1 VTVYP
6 LEPDRKDME
15 SMGRAALEAV
25 ADFIESLPEAPAV
38 PQDGADDLT
47 EDLTGDVL
55 AGLLEPP
62 PESPGAFGPLL
73 ERFREAAAHAAETAG
88 PSYMAYIPG
97 GGLYASA
104 LADFLARGFNR
115 YTGFSSFAPALVAM
129 EESTLRWL
137 CDTFGLPAT
146 AAGQITTGGSMA
158 TLTALVAARHDR
170 LGDDFL
176 DGTLY
181 VTEYTHRSV
190 AKAARVAGFPADR
203 VRTVPTDADL
213 RMDPAAA
220 AEMIARDRAAGLR
233 PFLLAATAGT
243 TDTGAIDP
251 LPELAEVAR
260 DNGLWF
266 HVDGA
271 YGGFFHLTERGRERL
286 AGMERA
292 DSLILDPHKGLFL
305 PYGTGVLLMRD
316 RSRLHGAFATSGS
329 YLQDAGAAGALPNYA
344 DLGPELTRDYRGLR
358 LWLPLHLHGVAAFR
372 AALDEKLDLAE
383 HAYRELAADERLEV
397 PWAPQLSTVAF
408 RLAGDGRG
416 EGSGEAG
423 VEPGDAETGDAE
435 TGDVEAGDI
444 DDDRRNQGFLER
456 ILAPNRVLLSSTRI
470 AGRYM
475 IRLCVLGHRTHAARV
490 DETIG
495 IIRAAAGEQPGS

>member
-1 VTVYP
+1 LAVTVYP

-15 SMGRAALEAV
+15 SMGRAALEALL
-25 ADFIESLPEAPAV
+25 AFIESLPEAPAV
-38 PQDGADDLT
+38 AQDGTDEL
-47 EDLTGDVL
+47 V

-62 PESPGAFGPLL
+62 PESPGEFGPLL

-104 LADFLARGFNR
+104 LADFLADGFNR

-137 CDTFGLPAT
+137 CETFGLPVT

-170 LGDDFL
+170 LGEDFL

-181 VTEYTHRSV
+181 VTEYTHHSV

-213 RMDPAAA
+213 RMDPAAT

-260 DNGLWF
+260 ANGLWF

-271 YGGFFHLTERGRERL
+271 YGGFFHLTERGRARL
-286 AGMERA
+286 AGIDRA

-305 PYGTGVLLMRD
+305 PYGTGVLLVRD
-316 RSRLHGAFATSGS
+316 RSRLLDAFATSGS
-329 YLQDAGAAGALPNYA
+329 YLQDAGAVGALPNYA
-344 DLGPELTRDYRGLR
+344 DLTPELTRDYRGLR

-383 HAYRELAADERLEV
+383 HAYRALAVDERLEV

-408 RLAGDGRG
+408 RLRGDG
-416 EGSGEAG
+416 EA
-423 VEPGDAETGDAE
+423 DH
-435 TGDVEAGDI
+435 
-444 DDDRRNQGFLER
+444 RNQRFLER

-470 AGRYM
+470 DGRYM
-475 IRLCVLGHRTHAARV
+475 IRLCVLGHRTHADRV
-490 DETIG
+490 DEAID
-495 IIRAAAGEQPGS
+495 IIRAAADATVG

>member
-1 VTVYP
+1 VTQYP

-15 SMGRAALEAV
+15 SMGRAALEALIG
-25 ADFIESLPEAPAV
+25 FIESLPESPAV
-38 PQDGADDLT
+38 AQDGTDDLT
-47 EDLTGDVL
+47 DDVL
-55 AGLLEPP
+55 AGLLAPP
-62 PESPGAFGPLL
+62 PESPGEFGPLL
-73 ERFREAAAHAAETAG
+73 ERFVEAAGHAAETAG

-97 GGLYASA
+97 GGLFTSA

-115 YTGFSSFAPALVAM
+115 YTGFSSFAPALVALEDSAM
-129 EESTLRWL
+129 RWL

-203 VRTVPTDADL
+203 VRTVPTDAAL

-220 AEMIARDRAAGLR
+220 AEMIDRDRAAGLR

-251 LPELAEVAR
+251 MPDLAKVAR

-286 AGMERA
+286 AGMDRA

-305 PYGTGVLLMRD
+305 PYGTGVLLVRD
-316 RSRLHGAFATSGS
+316 RARLLDAFATSGS
-329 YLQDAGAAGALPNYA
+329 YLQDAGAVGALPNYA
-344 DLGPELTRDYRGLR
+344 DLSPELTRDYRGLR

-383 HAYRELAADERLEV
+383 HAYRELAGDARLEV

-408 RLAGDGRG
+408 RLAGDRRG
-416 EGSGEAG
+416 GGGEAG
-423 VEPGDAETGDAE
+423 DDEVE
-435 TGDVEAGDI
+435 
-444 DDDRRNQGFLER
+444 RRNQRFLER

-470 AGRYM
+470 DGRYM
-475 IRLCVLGHRTHAARV
+475 VRLCVLGHRTHADRF
-490 DETIG
+490 DETID
-495 IIRAAAGEQPGS
+495 IIRAAASEQSGP